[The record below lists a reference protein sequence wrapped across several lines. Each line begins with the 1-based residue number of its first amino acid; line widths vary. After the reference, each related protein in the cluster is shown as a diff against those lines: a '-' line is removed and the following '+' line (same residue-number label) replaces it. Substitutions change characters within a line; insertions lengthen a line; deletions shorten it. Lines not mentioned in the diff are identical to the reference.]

1 MLKTACRQSGFTL
14 VELIV
19 FIVVVGLAVTGV
31 VLVINRTVTQA
42 PEALVRTRALEIAQ
56 AYLDEIATKRYDE
69 NTGQGGVPR
78 CDSAD
83 SGAQPCSNVLGP
95 EGGETRAVY
104 DDTDDYHGLDDSP
117 PLDAGGNPFPGYADY
132 RVQVSVAYAGTEVGL
147 ASDRLAKR
155 VTLIVTTPL
164 GNTIPVS
171 VYRGNF

>member
-1 MLKTACRQSGFTL
+1 MLNVAHRQSGFTL

-19 FIVVVGLAVTGV
+19 FIIVVSLAVTGV

-78 CDSAD
+78 CDSTD
-83 SGAQPCSNVLGP
+83 PGARPCSNVLGP
-95 EGGETRAVY
+95 EAGETRAVF

-117 PLDAGGNPFPGYADY
+117 PRDASGNPFPGYAGY

-147 ASDRLAKR
+147 ANDRLAKR

-164 GNTIPVS
+164 GDTIPVS